1 MLTKRDFIIRAA
13 GATAAATA
21 AVAYAGAGTA
31 AAAPVSPVTTAPGLR
46 TFLDGALVE
55 QSRVVEWERRRI
67 SVAAARLSKDY
78 AGLLR
83 GELDSL
89 LGRYTVAVD
98 DIPAARAALA
108 GARALIGLDGLREL
122 VAAEISASEVG
133 TRTALAASGGRW
145 AVAVAEIVSDH
156 GSAEGFVDWFN
167 RAKEADDRAVWT
179 DACPDHYIITTG
191 PDGRQEVIEVTG
203 GAVLASRFFVDYT
216 DRAGVTVPADP
227 DYPMAVAGT
236 ASLASGELIGSVCH
250 QFRDEP
256 GGGFRSQLEVAFP
269 AAVPSLY
276 IAEHQWHLACE
287 FNNWITAYLR

>member
-1 MLTKRDFIIRAA
+1 MLTRRDFIIRAA
-13 GATAAATA
+13 GATATA
-21 AVAYAGAGTA
+21 AAAYAGAGTA
-31 AAAPVSPVTTAPGLR
+31 AAVPASPVTAPRLR

-89 LGRYTVAVD
+89 IGRYTVAVD

-108 GARALIGLDGLREL
+108 RVRALIGLDGLREL

-145 AVAVAEIVSDH
+145 AVSVAEIVSDR

-167 RAKEADDRAVWT
+167 RAKEADDRTVWT

-203 GAVLASRFFVDYT
+203 GAVLA
-216 DRAGVTVPADP
+216 PADP
-227 DYPMAVAGT
+227 NYPITVAGT

-256 GGGFRSQLEVAFP
+256 GRGFRSQLKVAFP

-287 FNNWITAYLR
+287 FSNWITGYLR

>member
-1 MLTKRDFIIRAA
+1 MLTRRDFIIRAA

-21 AVAYAGAGTA
+21 AAAYAGAGTA
-31 AAAPVSPVTTAPGLR
+31 AAVPVSPVTAPGLR
-46 TFLDGALVE
+46 TFLDGVLVE

-78 AGLLR
+78 VGLLR

-89 LGRYTVAVD
+89 IGRYAVAVD

-108 GARALIGLDGLREL
+108 RVRALIGLDGLREL

-145 AVAVAEIVSDH
+145 AVSVAEIVSDH
-156 GSAEGFVDWFN
+156 GSAEGFVDRFN
-167 RAKEADDRAVWT
+167 RAKAADDRTVWT

-191 PDGRQEVIEVTG
+191 TDGRQEVIEVTG

-216 DRAGVTVPADP
+216 DRARVTVPADP
-227 DYPMAVAGT
+227 DYPITVAGT

-256 GGGFRSQLEVAFP
+256 GGGFRSQLKVAFP
-269 AAVPSLY
+269 ASVPSLY

-287 FNNWITAYLR
+287 FSNWITAYLR